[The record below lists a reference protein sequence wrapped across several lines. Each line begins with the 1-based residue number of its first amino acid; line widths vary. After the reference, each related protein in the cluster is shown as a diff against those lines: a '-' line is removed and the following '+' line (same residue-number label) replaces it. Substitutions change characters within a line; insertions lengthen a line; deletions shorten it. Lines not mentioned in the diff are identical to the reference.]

1 MIDSDT
7 QFVYLFQFC
16 QKYVWLKKLLGWIS
30 SCAMTTNTEYWISQ
44 ENVQS
49 GAAGQDKKKKPT
61 PTPGPL
67 FHFDWKLYKVAKFY
81 FKAPNGLSHLLKQI
95 TKVLIESPTA
105 TLYPDKP
112 ADRTPL

>member
-1 MIDSDT
+1 
-7 QFVYLFQFC
+7 
-16 QKYVWLKKLLGWIS
+16 
-30 SCAMTTNTEYWISQ
+30 MTKCSEYWISQ

-67 FHFDWKLYKVAKFY
+67 FHFDWKLDKVAKFY

-105 TLYPDKP
+105 GHSIQQPVDPPVIYCKVSAHFRKSL
-112 ADRTPL
+112 